1 MKHVMKLLTGA
12 LIALSAAAFIS
23 CNSNKP
29 IPDDLTAKELIQRG
43 QEAFEKGR
51 NKQSLRY
58 FTAVVE
64 RYGSDPA
71 LYTEATYEIG
81 HLHMRNKNYEG
92 AVEALDSLTKLYAA
106 YPVGTFPPAY
116 EKLAKLE
123 LEKIPEDK
131 LAEARKAV
139 EAKQEKERRE
149 KELVAQ
155 REQIEQELQHA
166 NQAQGNSQPKPEEML
181 SEEPKPQPEAQSETQ
196 AAEGESK
203 GTAEEKGTGQ

>member
-1 MKHVMKLLTGA
+1 MKHVLTLLTGA
-12 LIALSAAAFIS
+12 LIALSAATFFS

-58 FTAVVE
+58 FSAVVE

-81 HLHMRNKNYEG
+81 HLHMRSKNYTD
-92 AVEALDSLTKLYAA
+92 AVETLEGLTKLYAS
-106 YPVGTFPPAY
+106 YPVGSFPPAY

-123 LEKIPEDK
+123 LEKVPADK
-131 LAEARKAV
+131 LEAAHKAIQEKAEKQQKEAAEA
-139 EAKQEKERRE
+139 
-149 KELVAQ
+149 AQ
-155 REQIEQELQHA
+155 REQIAQDLEQAHKNADQ
-166 NQAQGNSQPKPEEML
+166 QAGQKENSAEKQEQQSVSS
-181 SEEPKPQPEAQSETQ
+181 SEESREDSAP
-196 AAEGESK
+196 
-203 GTAEEKGTGQ
+203 AEEKGQTE

>member
-1 MKHVMKLLTGA
+1 MKHLVIFFTGA
-12 LIALSAAAFIS
+12 LIALSAATFLS

-58 FTAVVE
+58 FNAVVE

-81 HLHMRNKNYEG
+81 HLHMRNKNYTD
-92 AVEALDSLTKLYAA
+92 AVETLEGLTKLYASH
-106 YPVGTFPPAY
+106 PVGTFPPAY

-131 LAEARKAV
+131 KEAARKAI
-139 EAKQEKERRE
+139 QEKAE
-149 KELVAQ
+149 KLQKEKDETAQ
-155 REQIEQELQHA
+155 REQIAQDLEQANKTADLQTA
-166 NQAQGNSQPKPEEML
+166 ETEASAEKQEQAQE
-181 SEEPKPQPEAQSETQ
+181 PEALSSDAT
-196 AAEGESK
+196 
-203 GTAEEKGTGQ
+203 EEKGLSGQATER